1 MCGCLKVSRSGYYAW
16 CKREP
21 GKRELANAALDESIL
36 TVFNQHEAR
45 FGAIRVTK
53 DLHGMGIVC
62 TKNRVARRMNLM
74 KIRAKG
80 KRKFKATTDSA
91 HVKPTFE
98 NLLNREF
105 RAEAPNQKWVS
116 DITYVWT
123 QEGWL
128 YLCVFI
134 DLYSR
139 AVIGWSMGN
148 RIDSNLVCNALMMA
162 LWRRGFPKGV
172 LVHSDRG
179 SQYASDPT
187 PF

>member
-105 RAEAPNQKWVS
+105 RAEAPNQKWVT
-116 DITYVWT
+116 DITEFNVAG
-123 QEGWL
+123 EKL
-128 YLCVFI
+128 YLSPMM
-134 DLYSR
+134 DLYNGEIIAYEMSTHK
-139 AVIGWSMGN
+139 AFS
-148 RIDSNLVCNALMMA
+148 A
-162 LWRRGFPKGV
+162 
-172 LVHSDRG
+172 H
-179 SQYASDPT
+179 
-187 PF
+187 